1 MKRIQ
6 LIAGMSAVMFLTAGS
21 SVVGGSAHSGPQ
33 KPKAVKALHAT
44 HGSQARVGK
53 TPKPETGPS
62 KSRAAAK
69 ALMSAKPVKL
79 AKATKPKP
87 GVSLSAT
94 TTLTPVQAKLQ
105 KNANLAAKLKARL
118 PAGTDLM
125 TASGGFRNLGQFV
138 AAVNVWNN
146 LGIPF
151 AQLKAKMVTDGLSLG
166 QAIQALR
173 PASSGTV
180 EAQRAEYDARGM
192 ISESPQPITITV
204 STKAR
209 PKPKKVSRTQIDSQD

>member
-6 LIAGMSAVMFLTAGS
+6 LIAGLSAVMFLTAGS

-44 HGSQARVGK
+44 HGA
-53 TPKPETGPS
+53 
-62 KSRAAAK
+62 
-69 ALMSAKPVKL
+69 ALMSAKPAKL

-209 PKPKKVSRTQIDSQD
+209 PKPKKVSRTQMGSQD